1 VKGFKGKVEV
11 KHMVV
16 EQKQEPA
23 RRGGVL
29 GKRRDRDI
37 GEIYA
42 SREENKHVAMA
53 KFDTLMQLQLQQE
66 VDNDMN
72 GSSNN

>member
-1 VKGFKGKVEV
+1 VKGAKGKIEV
-11 KHMVV
+11 KHLVV
-16 EQKQEPA
+16 EQKQESA
-23 RRGGVL
+23 RRGVL

-37 GEIYA
+37 GEVYA
-42 SREENKHVAMA
+42 SRVENKHVAMA

-66 VDNDMN
+66 VDQDMN